1 MLTTTQ
7 NLIFWYS
14 LLGAVVLLI
23 LIKVFLGEKIS
34 QRFTNLSQG
43 RRSFLLSTTLGL
55 PILYLF
61 LLPYMNGQL
70 KGTSAL
76 FSTMSQVF
84 IFAALAL
91 TLNLEVGYL
100 GLPNFGKVAF
110 IAISGYSYYFA
121 YDWMIRRT
129 NSMGISIGWGIAIA
143 MIFTGFAGVL
153 LTLPSLR
160 LKEDYFAIVTIVAGE
175 IVRMVLN
182 NEQRFGGA
190 SGFSLVNPFFKTFN
204 SDEQIQ
210 RVFLDGVS
218 VGVLILYFVLVIAR
232 AYWVYTNEKKHK
244 EPDRALQVT
253 IDKSVT
259 FSLILGLLFTL
270 LNMSSRFGV
279 PSVSIDV
286 FVLLTP
292 FAFVLFGSILKIAAN
307 IDNKFL
313 IGAGASS
320 VALVVVYELTIF
332 GIDATTKEYPYW
344 YLMLMSY
351 YVLTVIYLALRE
363 VITSP
368 FGRTIRAIRE
378 DDTSATSVGKSLFV
392 YRLKGLVISST
403 LTGLAG
409 VIFAFNLFTITPAAY
424 LPIITFNLYI
434 MVIIGG
440 TANNK
445 GVIFGAVLIQLLK
458 VSAGRLLSYKDSF
471 PYYPW
476 TESLPQ
482 KIDPNNVAQISIGLL
497 LVIFLI
503 FSPKGIFPEKQQ
515 NNQKYMDYLYLLEE
529 DPKKLTGNVLV
540 QNLVKITH
548 VTLPAGDQILEI
560 SGSSDEVGHGEAIFD
575 AENINKRFG
584 GVQALNGAT
593 VLVQKGRLTSLIG
606 PNGSGKSTFFN
617 VVSGFLENEE
627 DEGRVIFKKKD
638 ISNDAPEKISHMGM
652 VRTFQHT
659 RNFPKLSV
667 LENMLVSPQD
677 QVGESIVWSVFG
689 KPLWERQEARYVKRA
704 LHILKFLEIGHVAN
718 HLADEISGGQQ
729 KLLAIGRLLMTQ
741 PALLLLDEPV
751 AGVNPTL
758 ANKIFDRIVELK
770 ESQGIDVLLIEHNM
784 DVVMNFSD
792 EIFVLADGK
801 VIAQGDSKHIQ
812 ENKTVLDAY
821 LGENPEDA

>member
-14 LLGAVVLLI
+14 LLGTVVLLI
-23 LIKVFLGEKIS
+23 LIKVFLGDKIS
-34 QRFTNLSQG
+34 HWFNNLSQG
-43 RRSFLLSTTLGL
+43 RRSLFLSTTLGL

-70 KGTSAL
+70 TGTSAL

-110 IAISGYSYYFA
+110 VAISGYSYYFA

-129 NSMGISIGWGIAIA
+129 NSMIISIGWGIVTA
-143 MIFTGFAGVL
+143 MIVTGFAGVL

-210 RVFLDGVS
+210 RVFLDGGS
-218 VGVLILYFVLVIAR
+218 VGILMLYLVLVVAR
-232 AYWVYTNEKKHK
+232 AYWVYTNEKIHK
-244 EPDRALQVT
+244 NADRAMMVT

-279 PSVSIDV
+279 PSVSIDL

-292 FAFVLFGSILKIAAN
+292 FAFVLFSSILKMDML
-307 IDNKFL
+307 DNRFLVGAVVSSLVL
-313 IGAGASS
+313 IG
-320 VALVVVYELTIF
+320 VYTLTIF

-344 YLMLMSY
+344 YLMFMSY
-351 YVLTVIYLALRE
+351 YVLSVIYLALRE
-363 VITSP
+363 IITSP

-378 DDTSATSVGKSLFV
+378 DDTSATSVGKSLFA

-458 VSAGRLLSYKDSF
+458 VSAGRLLSYKEAF

-476 TESLPQ
+476 TEDLPQ

-497 LVIFLI
+497 LIIFLI

-529 DPKKLTGNVLV
+529 DPKKLAGNVLV
-540 QNLVKITH
+540 QNLMKITH
-548 VTLPAGDQILEI
+548 VTLPAGDQILEL
-560 SGSSDEVGHGEAIFD
+560 SGSSDEVELGEAIFD
-575 AENINKRFG
+575 AENVNKSFG

-593 VLVQKGRLTSLIG
+593 VMVKKGRLTSLIG

-638 ISNDAPEKISHMGM
+638 ISNDAPEAISHMGM

-704 LHILKFLEIGHVAN
+704 LHILKFLEIDHIAN

-741 PALLLLDEPV
+741 PSLLLLDEPV

-821 LGENPEDA
+821 LGESPEDA